1 MRHVPPDFAT
11 DFPARSNRASVGA
24 MLHAR
29 RALALLPLALV
40 VACTEP
46 SGTAGGTSDSPKT
59 VAADGAGPSEAA
71 VDDTLLAA
79 GDPAAADPKPE
90 GEPAV
95 ELPSEPEPPALT
107 IPEKP
112 YKVLILG
119 DSLAATGFGV
129 LLEDKLD
136 KHPHVEAYRKAKSA
150 TGLARPDFFDWFD
163 EGPKQVEFRKPD
175 LVIVVMGG
183 NDGQDIPPWKGSD
196 RVRWDTDGW
205 PAAYRARMDTFLT
218 EIAAPVAREDGSE
231 VGARILW
238 LGLPQMGLKSL
249 EKKLVLIRQIQQD
262 AVAGHGK
269 GAVYLDTTPFLVEA
283 DGSLIEKAPVDGKE
297 RELRAED
304 GIHFTMSGSEYLADK
319 VYPEVLGVLALPDID
334 ALPKPEPDAA
344 SPAADAKPAKP
355 AEPAEPAKTPG

>member
-1 MRHVPPDFAT
+1 MGARARTWVDRSMRRLADEFVT
-11 DFPARSNRASVGA
+11 DFPARSNRASVAA
-24 MLHAR
+24 MIR
-29 RALALLPLALV
+29 RRRRLALLPLVLAFG
-40 VACTEP
+40 CTEP
-46 SGTAGGTSDSPKT
+46 SGTGGTVDGPGPAT
-59 VAADGAGPSEAA
+59 VEGAAPSEAA
-71 VDDTLLAA
+71 PPDDGSTLAS
-79 GDPAAADPKPE
+79 GNPAAAEEP
-90 GEPAV
+90 EPAV
-95 ELPSEPEPPALT
+95 AEEPAEPKPPELV
-107 IPEKP
+107 IPDKP

-136 KHPHVEAYRKAKSA
+136 KHPHVDAYRKAKSA
-150 TGLARPDFFDWFD
+150 TGLARPDFFDWYD

-196 RVRWDTDGW
+196 RVRWDSDEW
-205 PAAYRARMDTFLT
+205 PAAYRGRVDRFLQ

-262 AVAGHGK
+262 AVASHGQ
-269 GAVYLDTTPFLVEA
+269 GAVYLDTTPFLVDA
-283 DGSLIEKAPVDGKE
+283 QGALIDKAPVDGKE

-319 VYPEVLGVLALPDID
+319 VYPGVLEVLALPDID
-334 ALPKPEPDAA
+334 ALPKPDEP
-344 SPAADAKPAKP
+344 KPASDKP
-355 AEPAEPAKTPG
+355 AG

>member
-1 MRHVPPDFAT
+1 MP
-11 DFPARSNRASVGA
+11 
-24 MLHAR
+24 LAR
-29 RALALLPLALV
+29 RRLALLPLALV
-40 VACTEP
+40 LGCTEP
-46 SGTAGGTSDSPKT
+46 SGTGGGTIDSPGSVPVEGAAPSDAT
-59 VAADGAGPSEAA
+59 PSDDSLLVAGN
-71 VDDTLLAA
+71 
-79 GDPAAADPKPE
+79 PAAADRV
-90 GEPAV
+90 EPAIAPAA
-95 ELPSEPEPPALT
+95 PSEPEPQALT
-107 IPEKP
+107 IPEQP
-112 YKVLILG
+112 YKILILG

-136 KHPHVEAYRKAKSA
+136 KHPHIDAYRKAKSA
-150 TGLARPDFFDWFD
+150 TGLARPDFFDWYD

-205 PAAYRARMDTFLT
+205 PAAYRARVDQFLQD
-218 EIAAPVAREDGSE
+218 IAAPVARGDGSE
-231 VGARILW
+231 VSARILW
-238 LGLPQMGLKSL
+238 LGLPQMGLRSL

-283 DGSLIEKAPVDGKE
+283 DGSLIEKAQVDGKQ

-319 VYPEVLGVLALPDID
+319 VYPEILGVLALPDID
-334 ALPKPEPDAA
+334 ALPKPEP
-344 SPAADAKPAKP
+344 AKT
-355 AEPAEPAKTPG
+355 EPTEPTPAKTLDAPNPG